1 MTFNDDL
8 AAAAED
14 FFDLA
19 GEPADW
25 NGQDITVLPG
35 SRPGIRVGDS
45 TEPGPDLGVYAETK
59 LLQILP
65 ADVELIG
72 RPVPGE
78 RVSLNDEAWDVV
90 RVWGDKVVSV
100 ELGRYLS

>member
-1 MTFNDDL
+1 MSFNDDL
-8 AAAAED
+8 AATAED
-14 FFDLA
+14 LFALA

-35 SRPGIRVGDS
+35 VDPRTRTGSAQ
-45 TEPGPDLGVYAETK
+45 GPDLGVYAETK

-78 RVSLNDEAWDVV
+78 RVSLNDEEWDVA

>member
-1 MTFNDDL
+1 MSFNDDL
-8 AAAAED
+8 AATAED
-14 FFDLA
+14 LFDLA
-19 GEPADW
+19 GEQADW

-35 SRPGIRVGDS
+35 VDPRTRTGSAQ
-45 TEPGPDLGVYAETK
+45 GPDLGVYAETK

-78 RVSLNDEAWDVV
+78 RVSLNDEEWDVA

>member
-1 MTFNDDL
+1 MSFNDDL
-8 AAAAED
+8 TAAAAD
-14 FFDLA
+14 LFDLA

-35 SRPGIRVGDS
+35 SRIGDGS
-45 TEPGPDLGVYAETK
+45 EPGPDLGVYAETK
-59 LLQILP
+59 VLQISPPDL
-65 ADVELIG
+65 ALIG

-78 RVSLNDEAWDVV
+78 RVNLNGEVWDVA